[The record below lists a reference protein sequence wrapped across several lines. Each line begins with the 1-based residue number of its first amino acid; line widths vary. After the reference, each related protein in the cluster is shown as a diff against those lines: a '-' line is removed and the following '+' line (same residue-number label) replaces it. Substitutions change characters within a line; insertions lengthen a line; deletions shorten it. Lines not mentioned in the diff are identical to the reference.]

1 MKASTVLQTITN
13 HYHQSANTENV
24 MNRDIN
30 SDLETKKMMKWMLVL
45 CFRPLPTTTI
55 KMLTLSKPSRITLF

>member
-1 MKASTVLQTITN
+1 MKASTVLQTITK

-30 SDLETKKMMKWMLVL
+30 SDLETKKMMK
-45 CFRPLPTTTI
+45 
-55 KMLTLSKPSRITLF
+55 